1 MYRIGLETILGF
13 TKHGET
19 LTLEPCVPRAW
30 KSFSLEYRYASST
43 YAVTVTR
50 VGDEQ
55 DVLRVAVDG
64 ADRGDLTIQLVDDGQ
79 RHDVVV
85 EIG

>member
-1 MYRIGLETILGF
+1 
-13 TKHGET
+13 
-19 LTLEPCVPRAW
+19 VPRAW

>member
-1 MYRIGLETILGF
+1 
-13 TKHGET
+13 
-19 LTLEPCVPRAW
+19 V
-30 KSFSLEYRYASST
+30 KSFSLEYRHASST
-43 YAVTVTR
+43 YAVTVNR

-55 DVLRVAVDG
+55 DVLRVTVDG
-64 ADRGDLTIQLVDDGQ
+64 VDRADFTISLVDDGQ